1 MQNNQT
7 AQWETIIRESEER
20 SKTCQ
25 IQPKPLEVLSKPN
38 PVSDPR
44 TREVAKIDK
53 TLLAVFRKC
62 SAGEIHWPLF
72 LEGKPGTGK
81 SSAVLAFA
89 DWIAYSAY
97 FQFCDLIHAF
107 RQIATK
113 GETLVTRWIQRGDW
127 SDNDQPGKIA
137 WSIEKDT
144 MGEDEFLKYL
154 SSVDLLVID
163 DLGTRGTASDFVYD
177 SLLTTMNLRAEKPL
191 IVTSNLDLQGIADT
205 FDERIVSRLYP
216 GTRFVLK
223 GPDRRFPKT

>member
-1 MQNNQT
+1 MP
-7 AQWETIIRESEER
+7 
-20 SKTCQ
+20 
-25 IQPKPLEVLSKPN
+25 PKKLEVLSKPN
-38 PVSDPR
+38 PVSDGR
-44 TREVAKIDK
+44 YREAAKIDK
-53 TLLAVFRKC
+53 TLLAFLRKC
-62 SAGEIHWPLF
+62 SAGEVRWPVF
-72 LEGKPGTGK
+72 LTGDPGTGK

-107 RQIATK
+107 RQISTK
-113 GETLVTRWIQRGDW
+113 GETMVTRWIQRGDW

-137 WSIEKDT
+137 WFIEKDT

-177 SLLTTMNLRAEKPL
+177 SLLATMNLRVEKPL
-191 IVTSNLDLQGIADT
+191 IVTSNLDIDGIANC
-205 FDERIVSRLYP
+205 FDGRITSRLSA

-223 GPDRRFPKT
+223 GQDRRFAKT